1 MKKTKGER
9 AYSLFCYIICT
20 AVALLCLYPLLY
32 CLFVSLTTKQEVA
45 ANGGYVTWFPK
56 APTLLAYKKV
66 LSNTGFVGK
75 ALQVTVARTVIGSFL
90 GIAINSLA
98 GYALSRKDLPGRK
111 VFMSMMLVPILF
123 GGGLIP
129 TYLVIQSLGL
139 IDTFWVLVLPT
150 MFSAFNVLIF
160 KQFFEGIPPAL
171 EEAALVDGVSE
182 LRLFTHIILPM
193 SKPVMASI
201 GLFTVV
207 GQWNSWFD
215 GFLYISQTHADLWPL
230 QTYIMQ
236 MFNNMNNLNNPQ
248 IVQMMISL
256 QQATNTGADVPEV
269 AMRMAL
275 TLVTLI
281 PILII
286 YPFFQKYFT
295 SGVYM
300 GAVKE

>member
-9 AYSLFCYIICT
+9 IYSVFCYAVCT
-20 AVALLCLYPLLY
+20 IVGLLCLYPLVY
-32 CLFVSLTTKQEVA
+32 CLFVSLTTKREVA
-45 ANGGYVTWFPK
+45 QNGGFVTWFPRQ
-56 APTLLAYKKV
+56 PTLLAYKKV
-66 LSNTGFVGK
+66 LSNTSFVGR
-75 ALQVTVARTVIGSFL
+75 ALQITMARTVLGSLL
-90 GIAINSLA
+90 GLAVNSLA

-111 VFMSMMLVPILF
+111 LFLSLMLVPILF

-150 MFSAFNVLIF
+150 LFSAFNVLIF
-160 KQFFEGIPPAL
+160 KQFFEGIPPSL

-182 LRLFTHIILPM
+182 LKLFTRIILPM

-215 GFLYISQTHADLWPL
+215 GFLYIGQTHADLWPL

-236 MFNNMNNLNNPQ
+236 MFNNMNNMNNPE

-256 QQATNTGADVPEV
+256 KQASSTGADVPEL
-269 AMRMAL
+269 ATRMAL
-275 TLVTLI
+275 TLVTLA